1 MPDPYLD
8 DILRKQREDMLPNY
22 EQTQREQREFQA
34 RLKRVEEA
42 ERAKLRV
49 DRDADDVTGPSSLTG
64 DEARETQAR
73 RQAQH
78 MLVRSRFGTAE
89 REAAESLTD
98 TQRQVAHRLGLTQQE
113 AVKCA
118 NEDPKMPG
126 QIVSGFQFMCQV
138 MDKLNRKASA

>member
-34 RLKRVEEA
+34 RLKREEEA
-42 ERAKLRV
+42 ERNSLRV
-49 DRDADDVTGPSSLTG
+49 DRDASDISGPSPLTG
-64 DEARETQAR
+64 DEAHTVQVQRQAR
-73 RQAQH
+73 QMNLRSAFQRAESQA
-78 MLVRSRFGTAE
+78 G
-89 REAAESLTD
+89 ESLTD

-113 AVKCA
+113 AAKCA
-118 NEDPKMPG
+118 NDDPKMPG

-138 MDKLNRKASA
+138 MDKQHRKDVA